1 MFQLILLDF
10 SMPDLN
16 GPEVAILIRKI
27 VNEAGMLQQPY
38 ICCCTAYTDPS
49 YGKRAIEAGM
59 DSVMTKP
66 IKSNELRQL
75 LIEQNL
81 IKN

>member
-1 MFQLILLDF
+1 MFKLILLDF

-16 GPEVAILIRKI
+16 GPEVAKLIRQI
-27 VNEAGMLQQPY
+27 VNEAGMEQPY

-49 YGKRAIEAGM
+49 YGKIAIEAGM

-66 IKSNELRQL
+66 ITSNELKQL

-81 IKN
+81 HEL